1 MNSYESTN
9 CNCKIVKKLDKL
21 IKLKEMELKQQRF
34 FIELIEE
41 VLPIDDNVKRRVHER
56 TIRGSLHD

>member
-9 CNCKIVKKLDKL
+9 CNCKIAKKLDKL
-21 IKLKEMELKQQRF
+21 IELKEIELKQQRF

-41 VLPIDDNVKRRVHER
+41 VLPIDDNVKRRVHEK
-56 TIRGSLHD
+56 TIRGNLYD